1 MKNRG
6 LVRLGVVV
14 AKKWRQVD
22 VVRSRGGRDVVM
34 VDLRR
39 GQYRR

>member
-22 VVRSRGGRDVVM
+22 VVRSRDVV
-34 VDLRR
+34 VVNLRR